1 MSYTFARRL
10 SHGGHHILDKVV
22 PRSAVSG
29 PVAVDDVVAKTVAL
43 RATHTGAD
51 ANEGHHGEAEAQL
64 KCDDEVDGGEL
75 ELVRWYS
82 LPEKLT
88 WPPTYRY
95 M

>member
-1 MSYTFARRL
+1 MSYTFARGL
-10 SHGGHHILDKVV
+10 NHGGHHILDKVV

-64 KCDDEVDGGEL
+64 KKPKSRVGAKAEQAVEH
-75 ELVRWYS
+75 
-82 LPEKLT
+82 
-88 WPPTYRY
+88 
-95 M
+95 MNN